1 MAIPTSVAD
10 INAFTNRFLVPKST
24 DVIYKESPL
33 FVRLIRGGR
42 VFPGGSSITRPIM
55 HAKLTG
61 GFFSRTGTFNID
73 YVVTDAAFN
82 VNLKFAYVNVTLYGT
97 DDVLN
102 RGREAAFSVVETK
115 TANASM
121 RMAEILATSLYKDG
135 QTSSGDVTTSGG
147 LLSTSDSIDG
157 LLAWVDDG
165 NTVGTT
171 TYTAATNLTK
181 SFVAVGGLTRD
192 DLFASA
198 PTFTAGTTPLT
209 AISGANAYVD
219 RTVTSFSLS
228 KINEAFGH
236 AWYGN
241 QAPDLITVQQ
251 SGWNKLWNAI
261 QPNQRFNEESS
272 DLAEVGFRSFRF
284 NGASVVVDKY
294 MPETGSHGLMLGLN
308 TKYMEFY
315 ISDNPKFQMGF
326 TGFKEAQNTPN
337 LAGQFLFSGN
347 LVVPNPRTCF
357 KLVGAALL

>member
-1 MAIPTSVAD
+1 MPIPTSVAD

-33 FVRLIRGGR
+33 FVRMIRGGR

-55 HAKLTG
+55 YAKLNG
-61 GFFSRTGTFNID
+61 GAFTRTGTFDIN

-82 VNLKFAYVNVTLYGT
+82 VNLKFYYVNITLYGT

-121 RMAEILATSLYKDG
+121 RMAELLASNLYKDG
-135 QTSSGDVTTSGG
+135 QTSGADVTTSGG
-147 LLSTSDSIDG
+147 LLSTGDNLDG

-165 NTVGTT
+165 NTQGTT
-171 TYTAATNLTK
+171 TYTAATTLAK
-181 SFVAVGGLTRD
+181 SFPSIGGLNRD
-192 DLFASA
+192 DLFGSA
-198 PTFTAGTTPLT
+198 PTFTGATTPT
-209 AISGANAYVD
+209 SAISGANAYVD
-219 RTVTSFSLS
+219 RAVTAFSLS

-251 SGWNKLWNAI
+251 GGWNKLWNAI
-261 QPNQRFNEESS
+261 QPNQRFNEDTG
-272 DLAEVGFRSFRF
+272 DLAEIGFRAFRF

-294 MPETGSHGLMLGLN
+294 MPEQVMLGLN
-308 TKYMEFY
+308 TKYLEFY

-347 LVVPNPRTCF
+347 LIVPNPRTCF
-357 KLVGAALL
+357 KLVGSALA